1 MTRKLRFKKKKREEI
16 LLDLLKSLVD
26 ATIESFPLLSH
37 RELWRGRIAD
47 EVKEI
52 LEDLCFCYSESL
64 RDAVTEE
71 RRHAKKQVRK
81 LLRSL
86 RR

>member
-52 LEDLCFCYSESL
+52 LEDLWFCYSESL
-64 RDAVTEE
+64 REAVRDEKKF
-71 RRHAKKQVRK
+71 AKKQVKRF
-81 LLRSL
+81 LRSL
-86 RR
+86 R